1 MKKPSPNGHGGGGD
15 KNAKTSVKPS
25 PQRQSQQQN
34 QQQQQRSVTES
45 IIKDM
50 TNASFNEAE
59 LLRMNAT
66 FASFEHMMSSFQL
79 DAQLFAVSNLLHHH
93 AM

>member
-34 QQQQQRSVTES
+34 QQQQRSVTES